1 MRGIDDSRAAEL
13 VGQAASG
20 DSIAWDALVEAYG
33 RLVWAI
39 ARGELR
45 SAGDAADVSQTTW
58 LRLYEHIDRLD
69 DPCRVGA
76 WLATTARR
84 EARRVAARGRRI
96 LPMDD
101 TSMLRPWWGEDA
113 DVDEALLANERIDG
127 LYEAIEQLSEP
138 HRRLMLLLL
147 REPPLSYAEIAHT
160 LRVPIGSIGPTRAR
174 CLRKLRSH
182 LAPLEDSC

>member
-1 MRGIDDSRAAEL
+1 MRGIDDARAAEL

-127 LYEAIEQLSEP
+127 LYEAI
-138 HRRLMLLLL
+138 
-147 REPPLSYAEIAHT
+147 AHT
-160 LRVPIGSIGPTRAR
+160 LQVPIGSIGPTRAR